1 MCNAE
6 LDSFVSLSELLKA
19 EVKELVLPI
28 LVLPQTIQTSNS
40 NDQRFGKSGGT
51 PPLLRFGTAAQHKF
65 QLGLDLLRRADFYG
79 ETDFL
84 FSYALRVWE
93 TPIYPEARYKNTKN
107 GTLYK

>member
-40 NDQRFGKSGGT
+40 NDQHFGKSG
-51 PPLLRFGTAAQHKF
+51 
-65 QLGLDLLRRADFYG
+65 
-79 ETDFL
+79 
-84 FSYALRVWE
+84 
-93 TPIYPEARYKNTKN
+93 
-107 GTLYK
+107 